1 MRTRENRLLPM
12 SCVAAMLVVSSTIVG
27 LAWWVGDAVG
37 PSLASIVQVSARH
50 DAGTRPAVA
59 NHALGG
65 AASSAADRAKG
76 TPATRAKAL
85 DTTAPR

>member
-37 PSLASIVQVSARH
+37 PPLASIVQVSTRH
-50 DAGTRPAVA
+50 DAGTNPGVA

-76 TPATRAKAL
+76 TPAKPATSL
-85 DTTAPR
+85 DTNIRR